1 MRVVHDF
8 YTEAMVDIAIESPRQ
23 ADILALLGDGDAAA
37 LALYPAE
44 NYYGLDVD
52 ALEKPDTVLLVAR
65 VDRVALGTV
74 ALVDNRD
81 GTAELKRMF
90 VSPDARGLGIASAL
104 LTAVE
109 SRATALGVSTLRLE
123 TGVPQAAAIALYEKH
138 GYAHIPQ
145 FGQYVG
151 DPTSVCMEKDIA
163 PASTGSA

>member
-1 MRVVHDF
+1 
-8 YTEAMVDIAIESPRQ
+8 MVDIAIESPRQ
-23 ADILALLGDGDAAA
+23 ADILALLEAGDAAA

-52 ALEKPDTVLLVAR
+52 ALEKAGTVLLVAR
-65 VDRVALGTV
+65 SDGAALGTA
-74 ALVDNRD
+74 ALVDNGD

-104 LTAVE
+104 LSAVE
-109 SRATALGVSTLRLE
+109 SRAAALEVSTLRLE

-138 GYAHIPQ
+138 GYTHIPQ

-151 DPTSVCMEKDIA
+151 DPTSVCMEKALDHR
-163 PASTGSA
+163 